1 MIFLAGDLKYRLR
14 FTTSVD
20 KGLYK
25 AFYNYS
31 IDSKIPLS
39 RLIDE
44 AIEDFLTKNNVPYS
58 ADAPYKKE
66 KK

>member
-1 MIFLAGDLKYRLR
+1 MAGDLKYRFR
-14 FTTSVD
+14 FTTSID

-39 RLIDE
+39 RLTDE
-44 AIEDFLTKNNVPYS
+44 AIEDFLIKNNISYS
-58 ADAPYKKE
+58 IEAPYKKE
-66 KK
+66 KI

>member
-1 MIFLAGDLKYRLR
+1 MIIMADDLKYRSRLG
-14 FTTSVD
+14 TSID

-31 IDSKIPLS
+31 IDTRIPLS
-39 RLIDE
+39 RLADE
-44 AIEDFLTKNNVPYS
+44 AIEDFLKKHKLPYEIE
-58 ADAPYKKE
+58 APYKKE

>member
-1 MIFLAGDLKYRLR
+1 MAGDLKYRIR

-31 IDSKIPLS
+31 IESKIPMS
-39 RLIDE
+39 RLADE
-44 AIEDFLTKNNVPYS
+44 AIEALLMKNNVQYEIE
-58 ADAPYKKE
+58 APYKKE
-66 KK
+66 RM

>member
-1 MIFLAGDLKYRLR
+1 MAGDLKYRTR
-14 FTTSVD
+14 FTTSID

-25 AFYNYS
+25 ALYNFS

-39 RLIDE
+39 RLADE
-44 AIEDFLTKNNVPYS
+44 AIENFLIKNKLSYS
-58 ADAPYKKE
+58 VESPYKKE

>member
-1 MIFLAGDLKYRLR
+1 MAGDLKYRTR

-25 AFYNYS
+25 ALYNYS
-31 IDSKIPLS
+31 IDSKVPLS
-39 RLIDE
+39 RLADE
-44 AIEDFLTKNNVPYS
+44 AIEDFLTKKNLSYEVE
-58 ADAPYKKE
+58 APYKKE

>member
-1 MIFLAGDLKYRLR
+1 MAGDLKYRTR

-25 AFYNYS
+25 ALYNYS

-39 RLIDE
+39 RLMDE
-44 AIEDFLTKNNVPYS
+44 AIEDFLIKHDISYEVEV
-58 ADAPYKKE
+58 PYKKE
-66 KK
+66 IK

>member
-1 MIFLAGDLKYRLR
+1 MAGDLKYRTR

-20 KGLYK
+20 NGLYK
-25 AFYNYS
+25 ALYNFS

-39 RLIDE
+39 RLADE
-44 AIEDFLTKNNVPYS
+44 AIEDFLIKNKLSYEMES
-58 ADAPYKKE
+58 PYKKE

>member
-1 MIFLAGDLKYRLR
+1 MAGDLKYRIR
-14 FTTSVD
+14 FTTSID

-39 RLIDE
+39 RLADE
-44 AIEDFLTKNNVPYS
+44 AIEDFLTKNNITYS
-58 ADAPYKKE
+58 VEAPYKKE
-66 KK
+66 KM